1 MSLNVVD
8 GVEILPVPSLLVQ
21 SQSETSTEVPYC
33 PFRFLSLP
41 LVNASAGLWP

>member
-21 SQSETSTEVPYC
+21 SQSGTSIKVPCRPY
-33 PFRFLSLP
+33 RFLSL
-41 LVNASAGLWP
+41 LLADASAGL